1 MNFLDLFAQ
10 KLREKREQKKI
21 TQRELAERLNMC
33 TRTVIEIEKCKS
45 NPKFETVALIS
56 EEMDIS
62 LDGIVFH
69 DRAPQTVAK
78 CVLDYFA
85 GKSEEESQRY
95 IDLCMSAD
103 KLKRCTGENKRAD
116 DCLSCGAASGLIF
129 SPLAAL
135 VRTVGTTGISILFF
149 LFVCIPDL
157 FKGVLTDGVFNPASI
172 SLCNFRVNASCDKLL
187 CKELMPL
194 INFFGNIPAC
204 FGQMQNVI
212 TIYR

>member
-10 KLREKREQKKI
+10 RLREKREQKMI

-78 CVLDYFA
+78 CVVDYFA
-85 GKSEEESQRY
+85 GKSEAESQKY

-103 KLKRCTGENKRAD
+103 KLK
-116 DCLSCGAASGLIF
+116 
-129 SPLAAL
+129 
-135 VRTVGTTGISILFF
+135 
-149 LFVCIPDL
+149 
-157 FKGVLTDGVFNPASI
+157 
-172 SLCNFRVNASCDKLL
+172 
-187 CKELMPL
+187 
-194 INFFGNIPAC
+194 
-204 FGQMQNVI
+204 
-212 TIYR
+212 

>member
-69 DRAPQTVAK
+69 DRAPQTSFINRYQYHTLNTSWYK
-78 CVLDYFA
+78 L
-85 GKSEEESQRY
+85 SEIKWRS
-95 IDLCMSAD
+95 
-103 KLKRCTGENKRAD
+103 
-116 DCLSCGAASGLIF
+116 
-129 SPLAAL
+129 
-135 VRTVGTTGISILFF
+135 
-149 LFVCIPDL
+149 
-157 FKGVLTDGVFNPASI
+157 
-172 SLCNFRVNASCDKLL
+172 
-187 CKELMPL
+187 
-194 INFFGNIPAC
+194 
-204 FGQMQNVI
+204 
-212 TIYR
+212 

>member
-21 TQRELAERLNMC
+21 TQRELAERLNKRLNMC

-85 GKSEEESQRY
+85 GKGEEESQRY

-103 KLKRCTGENKRAD
+103 KLK
-116 DCLSCGAASGLIF
+116 
-129 SPLAAL
+129 
-135 VRTVGTTGISILFF
+135 
-149 LFVCIPDL
+149 
-157 FKGVLTDGVFNPASI
+157 
-172 SLCNFRVNASCDKLL
+172 
-187 CKELMPL
+187 
-194 INFFGNIPAC
+194 
-204 FGQMQNVI
+204 
-212 TIYR
+212 